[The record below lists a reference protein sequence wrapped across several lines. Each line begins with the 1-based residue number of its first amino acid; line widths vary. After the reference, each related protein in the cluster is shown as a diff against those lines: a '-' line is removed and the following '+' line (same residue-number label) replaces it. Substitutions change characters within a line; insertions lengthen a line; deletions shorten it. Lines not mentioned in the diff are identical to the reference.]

1 MSFVVGRCCEI
12 CELCSQWRAL
22 RPEGL
27 GGLGK
32 LDDLV
37 EGPLRLAGRGG
48 RDLAALAALEG
59 AEDVILTVLV
69 GTSGLR
75 EARSVAPGAAD
86 VIFGGLDGRGSL
98 VEGPLCRAGRGG
110 RDFWWP

>member
-1 MSFVVGRCCEI
+1 MSFVVGRYCEI

-69 GTSGLR
+69 GESGLKETR
-75 EARSVAPGAAD
+75 FVAPGAVD
-86 VIFGGLDGRGSL
+86 VICRPWRARESCRGLALSR
-98 VEGPLCRAGRGG
+98 RAR
-110 RDFWWP
+110 RT